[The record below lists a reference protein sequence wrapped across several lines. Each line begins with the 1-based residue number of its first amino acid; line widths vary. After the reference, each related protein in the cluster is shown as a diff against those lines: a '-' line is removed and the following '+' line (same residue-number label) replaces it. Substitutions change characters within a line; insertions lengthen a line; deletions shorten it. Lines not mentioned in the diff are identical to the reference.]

1 MTDKSVR
8 GPFTSCAQDMWTSFN
23 SSRLKGSFN
32 LLLITFT
39 WLVTTR
45 AAMYA
50 SNMNRSIKWNNKVW
64 WHTMSTRLLL
74 LPRTWKATWIE
85 FSPNTNTNGTIA
97 YTRISGFPIEDAHTP
112 TKQNIVIPDM
122 MPWIK
127 ACGTKGR
134 STDHRSSRC
143 IVSTRS
149 SGAVAPSAS
158 IWQVFVALIPI
169 TTLTHKASCA
179 TGIPISSIP
188 KNRLFHHQSLHLIS
202 LKSSVQQL
210 AHWEHN

>member
-97 YTRISGFPIEDAHTP
+97 YTRNFRFPNRRCTHAHKTKYRDTRHDAL
-112 TKQNIVIPDM
+112 D
-122 MPWIK
+122 
-127 ACGTKGR
+127 
-134 STDHRSSRC
+134 
-143 IVSTRS
+143 
-149 SGAVAPSAS
+149 
-158 IWQVFVALIPI
+158 
-169 TTLTHKASCA
+169 
-179 TGIPISSIP
+179 
-188 KNRLFHHQSLHLIS
+188 QSLWHKRKEHRPSQLSVHCIHEVFRGCRAFCKYLAS
-202 LKSSVQQL
+202 LCCPNS
-210 AHWEHN
+210 HHNTYAQG